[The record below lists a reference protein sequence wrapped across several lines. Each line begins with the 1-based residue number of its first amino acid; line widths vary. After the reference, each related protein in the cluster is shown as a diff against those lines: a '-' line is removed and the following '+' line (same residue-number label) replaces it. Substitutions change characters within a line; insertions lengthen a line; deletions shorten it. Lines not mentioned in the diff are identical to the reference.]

1 MSELAYEDLY
11 IVGIGASAGGFEAL
25 QNFVRQIEDANNVA
39 YIIVQHLD
47 PKQPTMLADLLS
59 KASNIPIQLITDKD
73 QIQAGKIY
81 VCPQN
86 ANIKVQGAHFH
97 LSVPEAKEFPKP
109 SIDSF
114 LTTLAKEKN
123 EKVIAVILSGSGSDG
138 KIGIKDIKNA
148 GGVTVVQD
156 IGEAKYSSMP
166 QASLNTGMVDFVA
179 TAEQIARRIPSI
191 IAGDTNIQLSGLLEN
206 PAQGIA
212 RIFELLYQRFA
223 LDFSNY
229 KTGTLHRRIERRML
243 VQNLTDL
250 NDYVVMLESSVDEL
264 ELLKKDLLVI
274 VTSFFRDADAF
285 KGLYSEILKLL
296 RQEPARV
303 NLRGWVAGCATGEE
317 AYTMA
322 LLFMKAHKELN
333 RQHQLKLQIFA
344 TDAAEE
350 AVETARKGVY
360 SLKELDDI
368 PEEFHE
374 WLVIKDNYFE
384 FKKEIRDCIIFSKHD
399 IVRDPPF
406 LKLDIV
412 SCRNLMIYF
421 NNDLQERVFNTFYA
435 ALNEHALLFLGK
447 SESTS
452 SLNRK
457 LFNPLSA
464 NYRVYTKNYLANPPL
479 DAGYIPS
486 YPSSSRSHSVQA
498 TGDAVGEVA
507 RPLRSQRH
515 DMFIEWLQESLVAS
529 VADNAIVV
537 SDDDEMI
544 FLHGEVEEYLQ
555 IPKGVMDRNIFSY
568 IRPEIRLDL
577 RALVSKVRRSQRP
590 ATYNVGWDVKEE
602 GKVIKA
608 LTVIPVSSHQNYVI
622 IIINQFSDDITRNAI
637 VDLPGDDSRSRELEI
652 ELKTVRERLQ
662 TTIEELET
670 SNEEL
675 QSTNEELQSSNEE
688 LQSTN
693 EELQTSNEELQS
705 TNEELNTV
713 NDELSFKAQEL
724 NVAVSD
730 IENLFRV
737 IDMGV
742 IFLDENMRIHRYT
755 DSAQALFRLE
765 LKDVGQMLTSVE
777 SELDLFSVKTKVQ
790 QVIETHK
797 KFSEVVRVASR
808 QYHLAIEPYL
818 SPDSDKSGVVLS
830 FKDITALHN
839 VQNELSET
847 KEIASAWERRLVENS
862 RHAIMGEMVA
872 MIAHQWK
879 QPLTALLLNQDVIM
893 AALEGKSDVDR
904 GFLGE
909 RLANNKKLVGE
920 LNQTIEDFGS
930 FFSPD
935 RERQEFGV
943 LDAVDSTTAL
953 FNSMLIGT
961 RLDVSGEQVKV
972 IAYKREFQQVISNL
986 LKNAIEQHKVKR
998 TVDPFVK
1005 INVTKRD
1012 DVLTLSVEDNAGGI
1026 DESIM
1031 PSLFEAYTST
1041 KSMNGTGLGL
1051 YISKIII
1058 EDHLNGNIQAKNTKQ
1073 GAKFTI
1079 TFPVKP

>member
-25 QNFVRQIEDANNVA
+25 QNFVRQIEEANNVA

-59 KASNIPIQLITDKD
+59 KASNIPIQLINDND
-73 QIQAGKIY
+73 QIEAGKIY

-114 LTTLAKEKN
+114 LNTLAKEKN
-123 EKVIAVILSGSGSDG
+123 EKAIAVILSGSGSDG

-156 IGEAKYSSMP
+156 LSEAKYSSMP

-191 IAGDTNIQLSGLLEN
+191 ISGDTNIQLSGLLEN
-206 PAQGIA
+206 PAKGIA

-250 NDYVVMLESSVDEL
+250 NDYVVMLESSVEEL

-274 VTSFFRDADAF
+274 VTSFFRDDDAF
-285 KGLYSEILKLL
+285 KALYNEILKLL
-296 RQEPARV
+296 RAEPARV

-317 AYTMA
+317 AYTMV
-322 LLFMKAHKELN
+322 LLFMKAHKELG

-360 SLKELDDI
+360 SIKELDDI

-374 WLVIKDNYFE
+374 WLVVKDNYFE
-384 FKKEIRDCIIFSKHD
+384 FRKEIRDCIIFSKHD

-421 NNDLQERVFNTFYA
+421 NTDLQERVFNTFYA

-464 NYRVYTKNYLANPPL
+464 NYRVYTKNYLANPPVE
-479 DAGYIPS
+479 AGYIAK
-486 YPSSSRSHSVQA
+486 YPVSSKVTSGNGSEA
-498 TGDAVGEVA
+498 NGETV
-507 RPLRSQRH
+507 RPVRSQRH
-515 DMFIEWLQESLVAS
+515 DMFIDWMQESLLAS
-529 VADNAIVV
+529 VADNAIIV

-544 FLHGEVEEYLQ
+544 FLHGDVEEYLQ

-590 ATYNVGWDVKEE
+590 ATYNVAWDAEE
-602 GKVIKA
+602 RGKVIKA
-608 LTVIPVSSHQNYVI
+608 LTVMPIPSHQNFVI
-622 IIINQFSDDITRNAI
+622 IVINQFSDDITRVSMI
-637 VDLPGDDSRSRELEI
+637 DMPGDDSRSAELEI

-713 NDELSFKAQEL
+713 NDELGFKAQEL
-724 NVAVSD
+724 NVAISD

-742 IFLDENMRIHRYT
+742 IFLDSNMRIHRYT
-755 DSAQALFRLE
+755 DSAKALFRLDP
-765 LKDVGQMLTSVE
+765 KDVGQMLTSVE
-777 SELDLFSVKTKVQ
+777 SELDLFSVKTKLQ
-790 QVIETHK
+790 QVIDTNK
-797 KFSEVVRVASR
+797 RFSEVVRVASH
-808 QYHLAIEPYL
+808 QYHIAIEPYL
-818 SPDSDKSGVVLS
+818 SPESDKSGVVLS
-830 FKDITALHN
+830 FKDITTLHD
-839 VQNELSET
+839 VQSELTET

-879 QPLTALLLNQDVIM
+879 QPLTALLLNQDVLM
-893 AALEGKSDVDR
+893 AALEGKDADKA
-904 GFLGE
+904 FLSE
-909 RLANNKKLVGE
+909 RLENNKKLVGE
-920 LNQTIEDFGS
+920 LNQTIEDFGN

-935 RERQEFGV
+935 RERQEFSV
-943 LDAVDSTTAL
+943 LDAVDGTTAL
-953 FNSMLIGT
+953 FASMLLGVN
-961 RLDVSGEQVKV
+961 LDVSGEHVKV
-972 IAYKREFQQVISNL
+972 IAYKREFQQVLSNL

-998 TVDPFVK
+998 TVDPFIKV
-1005 INVTKRD
+1005 IVTTRDNV
-1012 DVLTLSVEDNAGGI
+1012 VMLTVEDNAGGI
-1026 DESIM
+1026 DESVM
-1031 PSLFEAYTST
+1031 QSLFEAYTST

-1058 EDHLNGNIQAKNTKQ
+1058 EDHLSGTIEAKNTKL